1 MPMDKD
7 GLVET
12 YRGAAAA
19 WESDVMGHLTI
30 AYYFDRLADAA
41 FNLVERVVPAAPPG
55 AMWRHEHLAVRYER
69 ELRAGDGIA
78 VNSGVIARDGDR
90 IRLGHVLLN
99 TGTGERAS
107 VAEHRL
113 APRELPYGAMAEHR
127 RRLAEAVVAWEEP
140 AFDDAPEPRHAE
152 RMVES
157 GQDRVKTAE
166 LDERG
171 ELVLGGFVHRFSH
184 ACLHVCA
191 AFGMTPA
198 YMRAHK
204 RGFSTFETR
213 LHLLAPP
220 PGAGDSVI
228 MKSGL
233 LAAGNSSLRLL
244 HEMRHARSGEV
255 LARMH
260 QSGVHFD
267 MEARRSAPLPDELRR
282 NAAALVIA

>member
-1 MPMDKD
+1 MPMDRD
-7 GLVET
+7 DLVET
-12 YRGAAAA
+12 YRDAVAA

-41 FNLVERVVPAAPPG
+41 FNLIEREVPAAPPG
-55 AMWRHEHLAVRYER
+55 AMWRHEQLAVRYER
-69 ELRAGDGIA
+69 ELRAGDGLAIK
-78 VNSGVIARDGDR
+78 SGVIARDGDC

-127 RRLAEAVVAWEEP
+127 RRLGEAVVAWQEP
-140 AFDDAPEPRHAE
+140 AFDDTPEPSHVE
-152 RMVES
+152 RMVAS

-171 ELVLGGFVHRFSH
+171 ELTLAGFVHRFSH
-184 ACLHVCA
+184 SCLHACA
-191 AFGMTPA
+191 VFGMTPA
-198 YMRAHK
+198 YMRANK

-220 PGAGDSVI
+220 PGAGDGVVV
-228 MKSGL
+228 KSGL

-282 NAAALVIA
+282 NAQALVIA

>member
-1 MPMDKD
+1 MDKD

-12 YRGAAAA
+12 YRSAVAA

-41 FNLVERVVPAAPPG
+41 FNLIERVVPGAPAG

-69 ELRAGDGIA
+69 ELRAGDGLAIR
-78 VNSGVIARDGDR
+78 SGVIGRDGDR

-99 TGTGERAS
+99 SGTGARAS
-107 VAEHRL
+107 VAVHRL
-113 APRELPYGAMAEHR
+113 VPRELPYGAMAEQRH
-127 RRLAEAVVAWEEP
+127 RLAQAVVDWQEP
-140 AFDDAPEPRHAE
+140 GFDDAPEPGHAE
-152 RMVES
+152 RMVDS
-157 GQDRVKTAE
+157 GQDRVKAAE

-171 ELVLGGFVHRFSH
+171 ELALAGFVHRFAH
-184 ACLHVCA
+184 ACLHACA
-191 AFGMTPA
+191 AFGMTPD
-198 YMRAHK
+198 YMRTHK

-213 LHLLAPP
+213 LQLLAPP
-220 PGAGDSVI
+220 PGAGDSIVV
-228 MKSGL
+228 KSGL

-244 HEMRHARSGEV
+244 HEMRHARNGEV

-282 NAAALVIA
+282 QAASLVVA